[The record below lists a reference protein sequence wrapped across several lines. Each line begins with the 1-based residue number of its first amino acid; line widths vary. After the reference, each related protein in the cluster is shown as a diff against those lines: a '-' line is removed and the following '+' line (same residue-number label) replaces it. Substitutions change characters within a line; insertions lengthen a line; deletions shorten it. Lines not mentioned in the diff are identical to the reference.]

1 MNLISVNIKKSKLIF
16 KMFKLEIV
24 RKWSS
29 PKHCWIQ
36 ETHASQFH
44 ADFRKQFSSNLT
56 KMEINAVFK

>member
-1 MNLISVNIKKSKLIF
+1 
-16 KMFKLEIV
+16 MFKLEIV